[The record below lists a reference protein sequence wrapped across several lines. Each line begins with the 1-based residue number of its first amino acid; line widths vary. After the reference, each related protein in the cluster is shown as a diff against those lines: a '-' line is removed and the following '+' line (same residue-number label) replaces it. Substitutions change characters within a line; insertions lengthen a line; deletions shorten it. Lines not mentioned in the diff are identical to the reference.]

1 MDPAGAP
8 VDPFVRPSV
17 DLSAEPTGR
26 RAQKKN
32 RTRLDLMAA
41 ANRLF
46 AEQGFDE
53 TTTEHIAEAADVSQ
67 RTFFRHFPS
76 KEAVLYGDTD
86 DLRAQMRR
94 ALDVRPADEPVLTA
108 VREAILTLADQYE
121 TQKDLRLLQAR
132 LAATYPSVSAFS
144 RAVVQLQ
151 WEREIIEA
159 LSGRLGVDPLHDPRP
174 EILAG
179 AAMSALRAAI
189 RRWTYGGGTDDL
201 PTLVAEA
208 FDALGELTVAAA
220 A

>member
-1 MDPAGAP
+1 MDPVDAP
-8 VDPFVRPSV
+8 VDRAV
-17 DLSAEPTGR
+17 DLAVDLAVEPTGR

-32 RTRLDLMAA
+32 RTRHDLIAA

-94 ALDVRPADEPVLTA
+94 ALDIRPADEPVLRA
-108 VREAILTLADQYE
+108 VREAILTLADEYE
-121 TQKDLRLLQAR
+121 AQKDLRLLQAR

-159 LSGRLGVDPLHDPRP
+159 LSGRLGVDPLIDPRP

-189 RRWTYGGGTDDL
+189 RRWTYSAGTDDL
-201 PTLVAEA
+201 PALVAEA
-208 FDALGELTVAAA
+208 FDALGELTSVAA
-220 A
+220 